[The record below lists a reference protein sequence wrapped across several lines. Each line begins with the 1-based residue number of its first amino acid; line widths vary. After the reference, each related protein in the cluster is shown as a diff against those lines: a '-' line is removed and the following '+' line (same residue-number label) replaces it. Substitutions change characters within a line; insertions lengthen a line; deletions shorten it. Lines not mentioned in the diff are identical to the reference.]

1 LYPSNLDITRAGTV
15 PLGCYSTHILL
26 GAGTAIVPLPA
37 ELDTVLATPVNCA
50 LATMVAARKCARQGL
65 ARYAGERRDKKVLF
79 FGGGLLGLYGCALL
93 KEDGFQVFL
102 SDKSEARKEQAMM
115 FGAER
120 ATEEEIRNNEYDL
133 VIEVC
138 GVSSVVPLGLSLLK
152 PGGVVV
158 LVGCVTPDTKL
169 DITGDQ
175 IIRKCATLMG
185 VHNYEQEDLVE
196 AVSFLTRT
204 PYQEK
209 FRKIISNPV
218 PLATF
223 EDALQLARGM
233 QFHRVL
239 LDTTQ

>member
-1 LYPSNLDITRAGTV
+1 MLCN
-15 PLGCYSTHILL
+15 
-26 GAGTAIVPLPA
+26 
-37 ELDTVLATPVNCA
+37 
-50 LATMVAARKCARQGL
+50 
-65 ARYAGERRDKKVLF
+65 KVFYTLQQ
-79 FGGGLLGLYGCALL
+79 Y
-93 KEDGFQVFL
+93 Q
-102 SDKSEARKEQAMM
+102 
-115 FGAER
+115 
-120 ATEEEIRNNEYDL
+120 
-133 VIEVC
+133 VC

-169 DITGDQ
+169 EITGDQ
-175 IIRKCATLMG
+175 VIRKCATLMG

-204 PYQEK
+204 PYQEQ
-209 FRKIISNPV
+209 FRTIISNPV

-223 EDALQLARGM
+223 QDALQLARGM